1 MYTRP
6 KKTVQEKAQEV
17 AMMEVLAGDYL
28 RTMNLDKDPVACR
41 KYLADV
47 AARDV
52 GKYSPIN
59 PSPNYGGLEETLNS
73 PITPMNK
80 CLFCEDKPDEGKK
93 LLRCSSCKAVRYCN
107 RDCQSKDWKFHKK
120 GCALIQKAIQMG
132 DKMIEDV
139 SMEQST
145 SQKL

>member
-17 AMMEVLAGDYL
+17 AMMEVFAGDYL
-28 RTMNLDKDPVACR
+28 RTMKLDNDPVACR

-52 GKYSPIN
+52 GKYRMMN
-59 PSPNYGGLEETLNS
+59 TKYRGLEAKLNS

-80 CLFCEDKPDEGKK
+80 CLFCESKPDEGEK

>member
-28 RTMNLDKDPVACR
+28 RTMKLDNDPVACR

-52 GKYSPIN
+52 GKYRMMN
-59 PSPNYGGLEETLNS
+59 TKYRGLEAKLNS

-80 CLFCEDKPDEGKK
+80 CLFCESKPDEGEK